1 MAESFWRDRSVVVT
15 GSTGMLG
22 AWLVRRLLANES
34 SVVSLV
40 RDWVPE
46 WELVRTGLI
55 EKTTVV
61 RGEVEDRDL
70 LDRTPGEY
78 EVQTVFHLAAQTIVT
93 IANRNPI
100 STFETNIRGTPNVFD
115 SCSVEDG
122 VAAYM
127 LLAEHLTNNPKLRGQ
142 AFNFSNESQ
151 ISVLDLVNMILR
163 KMGSDLAPEIQNQ
176 VTNEIRQQYL
186 SAARARSEL
195 KCAPQFTLD
204 QGLESTMAWY
214 REALK

>member
-46 WELVRTGLI
+46 CELVRTGLI

-70 LDRTPGEY
+70 LERTLGEY

-100 STFETNIRGTPNVFD
+100 STFETNVRGTWNVLEACRR
-115 SCSVEDG
+115 SPKVTAI
-122 VAAYM
+122 V
-127 LLAEHLTNNPKLRGQ
+127 LASSDIASGDQT
-142 AFNFSNESQ
+142 
-151 ISVLDLVNMILR
+151 VL
-163 KMGSDLAPEIQNQ
+163 P
-176 VTNEIRQQYL
+176 
-186 SAARARSEL
+186 
-195 KCAPQFTLD
+195 
-204 QGLESTMAWY
+204 
-214 REALK
+214 